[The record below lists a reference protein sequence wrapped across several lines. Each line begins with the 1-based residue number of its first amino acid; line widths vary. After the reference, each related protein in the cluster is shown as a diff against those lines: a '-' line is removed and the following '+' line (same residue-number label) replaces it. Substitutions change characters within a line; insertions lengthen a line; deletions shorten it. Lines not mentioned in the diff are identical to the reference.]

1 MNARNRRLLGG
12 QKVTGQGHVP
22 ASRLFFHS
30 GLKARKWC
38 DGKKFVFDN
47 VTDVIVFQ
55 SQKVSGYGYKVTISL
70 LFSAPPG
77 L

>member
-1 MNARNRRLLGG
+1 M
-12 QKVTGQGHVP
+12 
-22 ASRLFFHS
+22 
-30 GLKARKWC
+30 
-38 DGKKFVFDN
+38 FDN
-47 VTDVIVFQ
+47 VTDAIVFQ